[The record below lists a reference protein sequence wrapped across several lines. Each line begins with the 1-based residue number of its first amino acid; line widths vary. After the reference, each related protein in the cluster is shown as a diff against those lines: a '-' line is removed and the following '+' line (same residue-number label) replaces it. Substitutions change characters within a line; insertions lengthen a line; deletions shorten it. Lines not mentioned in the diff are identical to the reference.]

1 MTVQIYVLCIKKQK
15 QLWPTL
21 LKNIGFY
28 FCKVRISIFS
38 PNQLTLADNGW
49 NVNLN
54 YSKKNDEEL
63 IRLAAND
70 DTEALGALYDR
81 YKALVFSLAINIVGN
96 HEAAEDIT
104 LDVFTKIWEKADI
117 YQSEKATVKRWISS
131 ITRYRSID
139 VLRRRNAHLD
149 MHSPRWSD
157 LSPDTLPAKENPEG
171 EMELA
176 LVGRKVTEAI
186 SKLPAEQ
193 KKPLALAYFMGY
205 SHQQI
210 AEALNK
216 PLGTI
221 KTRIRLAIQKLQ
233 KELKDDEET
242 NDRSKLN

>member
-1 MTVQIYVLCIKKQK
+1 M
-15 QLWPTL
+15 
-21 LKNIGFY
+21 
-28 FCKVRISIFS
+28 
-38 PNQLTLADNGW
+38 
-49 NVNLN
+49 N
-54 YSKKNDEEL
+54 YSNKNDEEL
-63 IRLAAND
+63 IRLAANGD
-70 DTEALGALYDR
+70 AEALVVLYDR

-104 LDVFTKIWEKADI
+104 LDVFTKIWEKADT
-117 YQSEKATVKRWISS
+117 YQSERAKVKRWISS

-139 VLRRRNAHLD
+139 LLRRRNVHLD
-149 MHSPRWSD
+149 LHSPRWSD
-157 LSPDTLPAKENPEG
+157 FSPDTLPAKENPEG

-176 LVGRKVTEAI
+176 LVGRKVNEAI

-210 AEALNK
+210 AKALNI

-233 KELKDDEET
+233 KELKVDKDMMIDP
-242 NDRSKLN
+242 N

>member
-1 MTVQIYVLCIKKQK
+1 M
-15 QLWPTL
+15 
-21 LKNIGFY
+21 
-28 FCKVRISIFS
+28 
-38 PNQLTLADNGW
+38 
-49 NVNLN
+49 N
-54 YSKKNDEEL
+54 YSNKNDEAL

-70 DTEALGALYDR
+70 DSEALSELYDR

-96 HEAAEDIT
+96 HETAEDIT
-104 LDVFTKIWEKADI
+104 LDVFTRVWEKADN

-139 VLRRRNAHLD
+139 VLRRRNAQLD
-149 MHSPRWSD
+149 TSNPQWSD
-157 LSPDTLPAKENPEG
+157 FSPDTLPARENPE
-171 EMELA
+171 EVMELA
-176 LVGRKVTEAI
+176 LLGRKVTEAL
-186 SKLPAEQ
+186 SKLPEEQ

-233 KELKDDEET
+233 QELKFHEDM
-242 NDRSKLN
+242 NDRSKSK